1 MVYHSLNNVLWI
13 ETLGDLPVIVLG
25 DLNAKTGSEND
36 GEASCNCETFSI
48 FAPNDES
55 GLDKSTMRVS
65 KDKEINEFGKYLLK
79 GTGPRRVGY
88 K

>member
-1 MVYHSLNNVLWI
+1 M
-13 ETLGDLPVIVLG
+13 IVLG

-36 GEASCNCETFSI
+36 AETSCDCETFSI
-48 FAPNDES
+48 FVPSDES
-55 GLDKSTMRVS
+55 GLDKSTMWVS